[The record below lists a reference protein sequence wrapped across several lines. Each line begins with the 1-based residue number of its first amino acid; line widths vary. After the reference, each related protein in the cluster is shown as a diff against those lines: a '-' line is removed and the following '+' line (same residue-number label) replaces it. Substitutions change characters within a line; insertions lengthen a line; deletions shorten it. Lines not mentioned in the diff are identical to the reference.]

1 MACFLTTARLALL
14 AALQAD
20 ATLNAAIRTWF
31 DWGPGLRKR
40 YEIAPRNCPLLSVL
54 PAELDADQ
62 FANVMARL
70 PQDLEIGIAVD
81 GPDVA
86 PLEELVAAALDV
98 IQAESRTC
106 LSVALAEDG
115 LTGIEILR
123 VEWEAVPDK
132 DTGRVVW
139 LAIITARINW
149 MRSTH

>member
-14 AALQAD
+14 AALRAD
-20 ATLNAAIRTWF
+20 ATLLAAVKTWF
-31 DWGPGLRKR
+31 DWGTGLRKR
-40 YEIAPRNCPLLSVL
+40 YDLAARNCPLMSVV

-62 FANVMARL
+62 FANVMAKL

-98 IQAESRTC
+98 IQEASRTC

-123 VEWEAVPDK
+123 VQWEAVPEK
-132 DTGRVVW
+132 DTSRVLW
-139 LAIITARINW
+139 LAMITTRINW
-149 MRSTH
+149 MRLTH